1 MHTKSKVTGKKFSPV
16 LAQGQR
22 WKTKDAYIEIV
33 QLGKTLIDYK
43 LLRELGQRRR
53 TQTTT
58 FKSMEDYLKANK
70 ASLVEER
77 SAGGAARPAGS

>member
-1 MHTKSKVTGKKFSPV
+1 MHTKSKVTGKKFSPA
-16 LAQGQR
+16 LAEGQR
-22 WKTKDAYIEIV
+22 WKTKDAYIEII

-58 FKSMEDYLKANK
+58 FKSMEDYLKANE
-70 ASLVEER
+70 ARLVKGDSR
-77 SAGGAARPAGS
+77 N

>member
-1 MHTKSKVTGKKFSPV
+1 MLTKRKPTTKKFSPA
-16 LAQGQR
+16 LANGQR

-33 QLGKTLIDYK
+33 QLGKALIDYK

-58 FKSMEDYLKANK
+58 FKTMEDYLKLN
-70 ASLVEER
+70 E
-77 SAGGAARPAGS
+77 ARLMRGNSVN

>member
-1 MHTKSKVTGKKFSPV
+1 MHMKAKATGKKFSPA
-16 LAQGQR
+16 LAKGQR

-58 FKSMEDYLKANK
+58 FKSMEDYLKANE
-70 ASLVEER
+70 ARLVKGHSR
-77 SAGGAARPAGS
+77 N

>member
-1 MHTKSKVTGKKFSPV
+1 MHTKAKATGKTFSPA
-16 LAQGQR
+16 LAKGQR
-22 WKTKDAYIEIV
+22 WKTKDAYVEIV

-58 FKSMEDYLKANK
+58 FKSMEDYLTTNEARLIKG
-70 ASLVEER
+70 ASR
-77 SAGGAARPAGS
+77 N

>member
-1 MHTKSKVTGKKFSPV
+1 MMQIKAKDTGKRFSPA
-16 LAQGQR
+16 LAKGQR

-43 LLRELGQRRR
+43 LLRDLRQKRR

-58 FKSMEDYLKANK
+58 FKSMEDYLNTNE
-70 ASLVEER
+70 ASLMKGPSR
-77 SAGGAARPAGS
+77 N

>member
-1 MHTKSKVTGKKFSPV
+1 MLTKRKPTTKKFSPA
-16 LAQGQR
+16 LANGQR

-33 QLGKTLIDYK
+33 QLGKALIDYK

-58 FKSMEDYLKANK
+58 FKTMEDYLKLN
-70 ASLVEER
+70 E
-77 SAGGAARPAGS
+77 ARLMRGNSRN

>member
-1 MHTKSKVTGKKFSPV
+1 MLTKRKPVAKKFSPA
-16 LAQGQR
+16 LANGQR

-58 FKSMEDYLKANK
+58 FKTMEDYLELN
-70 ASLVEER
+70 E
-77 SAGGAARPAGS
+77 ARLMSGNSVN

>member
-1 MHTKSKVTGKKFSPV
+1 MHIKGKATGKKFAPG
-16 LAQGQR
+16 LAKGQCWR
-22 WKTKDAYIEIV
+22 TKDAYIDIV

-58 FKSMEDYLKANK
+58 FKSMEEYLKANGAK
-70 ASLVEER
+70 LVKGHSR
-77 SAGGAARPAGS
+77 N

>member
-1 MHTKSKVTGKKFSPV
+1 MMQIKAKLAERKFSPA
-16 LAQGQR
+16 LAKGQR
-22 WKTKDAYIEIV
+22 WKTKDVYIEIV

-58 FKSMEDYLKANK
+58 FKSMEDYLKTK
-70 ASLVEER
+70 E
-77 SAGGAARPAGS
+77 ARLMKGNSKN

>member
-1 MHTKSKVTGKKFSPV
+1 MVQTKAKATGKTFSPA
-16 LAQGQR
+16 LAKGQR
-22 WKTKDAYIEIV
+22 WKTKDVYIEIV

-58 FKSMEDYLKANK
+58 FKSMEDYLKINA
-70 ASLVEER
+70 ASLMKGPSR
-77 SAGGAARPAGS
+77 N

>member
-1 MHTKSKVTGKKFSPV
+1 MHTKVKVTGKMFSPA
-16 LAQGQR
+16 LARGQR
-22 WKTKDAYIEIV
+22 WKTKDVYIEIV

-58 FKSMEDYLKANK
+58 FKSMEDYLKTN
-70 ASLVEER
+70 E
-77 SAGGAARPAGS
+77 ARLMKGPSRN

>member
-1 MHTKSKVTGKKFSPV
+1 MPTKRKPATKKFLPA
-16 LAQGQR
+16 LANGQR

-33 QLGKTLIDYK
+33 QLGKALIDYK

-58 FKSMEDYLKANK
+58 FKNMEDYLKLNEGRLMRGN
-70 ASLVEER
+70 SVN
-77 SAGGAARPAGS
+77 

>member
-1 MHTKSKVTGKKFSPV
+1 MLTKRKPAAKKFSPA
-16 LAQGQR
+16 LADGQR

-58 FKSMEDYLKANK
+58 FKTMEDYLKLKEARLMTGNSAN
-70 ASLVEER
+70 
-77 SAGGAARPAGS
+77 